1 MEESAQQG
9 VEPDQVV
16 DMGMRDENLTDLEYL
31 PGCEEVQVAA
41 VEEQGFTA
49 MGQADIESGVAEGVV
64 NESGI
69 EDGSH
74 IHLFPKSGPPGKN
87 PESRPYEMIGWVRL
101 FPEPIE
107 QLFRELSARPRA
119 ADRP

>member
-1 MEESAQQG
+1 VEESAQQG

-16 DMGMRDENLTDLEYL
+16 DMGMRDENLTDLECF

-49 MGQADIESGVAEGVV
+49 MGQADIESGVAEGIV

-74 IHLFPKSGPPGKN
+74 VHLLPKSGMARKN
-87 PESRPYEMIGWVRL
+87 SG
-101 FPEPIE
+101 EPS
-107 QLFRELSARPRA
+107 LTP
-119 ADRP
+119 